1 MSYLRRFPFDK
12 IKIDRSFITDLGENN
27 GSRRII
33 KAIVSMAAAHGMT
46 ITAEGVETEQQ
57 RTILRRL
64 RCDEMQEFV
73 FSAARTAIEIRQML
87 KAGQAEGPVAIG
99 NSLQ

>member
-1 MSYLRRFPFDK
+1 
-12 IKIDRSFITDLGENN
+12 
-27 GSRRII
+27 
-33 KAIVSMAAAHGMT
+33 VSMAAAHGMT

-57 RTILRRL
+57 RTILRRP
-64 RCDEMQEFV
+64 RCDEMQGFV